1 MAALL
6 GFRHAPARQATRLV
20 LVLDEFPYLVD
31 AELAL
36 PSILQSIWD
45 HQLQQA
51 RVKLIL
57 SGSHIT
63 AMKRPTEADQP
74 LYGRRTGLIQ
84 TDPLDYLHVAA
95 FVPAY
100 SPKEKVIAYGVFG
113 GWPGHLT
120 LLDPNASLV
129 ENAARQFL
137 DPTVR
142 LHEEAVHAF
151 DPFLGDAEVHC
162 SIIHGIANG
171 DVQWQKISNR
181 VGKKS
186 ASLSRSLD
194 WFKEMEVIE
203 QYAPITAYPNPN
215 PKSMSYRLRDPY
227 LHPDSTTTS
236 VSTSAKT
243 SAGSSSRPPD
253 ASVFPSAPSGPGNGG
268 RPMASTRST
277 SSRSAPTAG
286 SC

>member
-20 LVLDEFPYLVD
+20 LVLDEFPYLVN

-45 HQLQQA
+45 HQLKQA

-63 AMKRPTEADQP
+63 AMKRLTEADQP

-84 TDPLDYLHVAA
+84 TDP
-95 FVPAY
+95 
-100 SPKEKVIAYGVFG
+100 
-113 GWPGHLT
+113 
-120 LLDPNASLV
+120 
-129 ENAARQFL
+129 
-137 DPTVR
+137 
-142 LHEEAVHAF
+142 
-151 DPFLGDAEVHC
+151 VHC
-162 SIIHGIANG
+162 SIIHAIANG
-171 DVQWQKISNR
+171 DVQRQKISNR

-186 ASLSRSLD
+186 ASLSRPLD

-236 VSTSAKT
+236 VSTSSKT

-277 SSRSAPTAG
+277 SSRSAPTAS